1 MSNQNRNDT
10 TGEMK
15 QDDVQAL
22 DLMVREGVDAWL
34 EGEYTHVA
42 EELKLID
49 SHLEAFQVRRAEA
62 LAKLPEDLRALLSPG
77 RVGATAEAYRKAFGY
92 AIKAARG

>member
-1 MSNQNRNDT
+1 MSKQNRNDT

-22 DLMVREGVDAWL
+22 DLMVHEGVGAWL
-34 EGEYTHVA
+34 GEEYPHVA

-49 SHLEAFQVRRAEA
+49 SHLEAFYERRAEE
-62 LAKLPEDLRALLSPG
+62 LAKLPADLRALLSPG
-77 RVGATAEAYRKAFGY
+77 RVGATADAYRKAFGY
-92 AIKAARG
+92 AIKAQRG